1 MHAELLRRSALGTL
15 SIYALNCKINLTRH
29 MQDHKDE
36 FSPTELDNFLNN
48 MNITFYLA
56 LCVPLTLFIVVF
68 IDSQEKG
75 IAFVPTTSPTHYTIA
90 ILCVLIWFIGARRYH
105 HVVKAARNLPTLKQ
119 KLISFRKAA
128 IVKYIAGAGG
138 CILAVAALYFTAGQ
152 AFLIALGVLLVLFSI
167 NRPTPYRIL
176 KDLKLDKEE
185 RKILRE
191 YRKHL

>member
-1 MHAELLRRSALGTL
+1 M
-15 SIYALNCKINLTRH
+15 H
-29 MQDHKDE
+29 MQNHKEE
-36 FSPTELDNFLNN
+36 FTPAELDNFLNS
-48 MNITFYLA
+48 MNISFYLA
-56 LCVPLTLFIVVF
+56 LCVPLTLFIVIF

-90 ILCVLIWFIGARRYH
+90 ILCVAIWFIGARRYH
-105 HVVKAARNLPTLKQ
+105 QLIKSARNLSSLKQ

-128 IVKYIAGAGG
+128 MVKYIAGAVG
-138 CILAVAALYFTAGQ
+138 CILSVAALYFTAGQ

-176 KDLKLDKEE
+176 KDLKLDKDE
-185 RKILRE
+185 RKTLRE